1 MSYKWEDI
9 SYLLNGSDKQRKAYD
24 TLKKIEIF
32 EILRKFNPILVG
44 TIPIDIDIENS
55 DLDIICEVYDFYE
68 FEEILSNHF
77 KDIKGFNITSDN
89 REETKSI
96 VVSFVYDELIIEVFG
111 QPLPTKKQNGYRHMI
126 IEERLLKLGGEGLK
140 REIINMKKEGFKTE
154 PAFTKYLKIDGNPY
168 IELLKLECLSDEK
181 LLDMIDY
188 NAKKL

>member
-96 VVSFVYDELIIEVFG
+96 VVSFVYDEFIIEVFG

-140 REIINMKKEGFKTE
+140 REIIKMKKEGFKTE

-168 IELLKLECLSDEK
+168 IELLKLESLSDEK

>member
-1 MSYKWEDI
+1 MNCNWEDI
-9 SYLLNGSDKQRKAYD
+9 SYLLNGSDKQRKTYD
-24 TLKKIEIF
+24 TLGKIEIF

-77 KDIKGFNITSDN
+77 KDIKGFNITLDN
-89 REETKSI
+89 REGTKNI
-96 VVSFVYDELIIEVFG
+96 VVSFVYDQFIIEVFG

-126 IEERLLKLGGEGLK
+126 MEERLLKLGGEDFK
-140 REIINMKKEGFKTE
+140 REIIKLKKEGIKTE
-154 PAFTKYLKIDGNPY
+154 PAFTKYLKIGGNPY
-168 IELLKLECLSDEK
+168 IELLKLECLDDEK

>member
-1 MSYKWEDI
+1 MNCNWEDI
-9 SYLLNGSDKQRKAYD
+9 SYLLNGSDKQRKTYD
-24 TLKKIEIF
+24 TLGKIEIF
-32 EILRKFNPILVG
+32 EILRKFNPILGG

-77 KDIKGFNITSDN
+77 KDIKGFNITLDN
-89 REETKSI
+89 REGTKNI
-96 VVSFVYDELIIEVFG
+96 VVSFVYDQFIIEVFG

-126 IEERLLKLGGEGLK
+126 MEERLLKLGGEDFK
-140 REIINMKKEGFKTE
+140 REIIKLKKEGIKTE
-154 PAFTKYLKIDGNPY
+154 PAFTKYLKIGGNPY
-168 IELLKLECLSDEK
+168 IELLKLECLDDEK